1 MKTAS
6 LSATQVK
13 QSKPKDKDYELS
25 DGRGLNLRVR
35 KNGGKSW
42 AIRYKNPENGKP
54 ARFTLGTYP
63 ALSLADARKKALDC
77 LNLIERGIN
86 PKTDKEQKQA
96 EIEAVTLHTLKNVCA
111 QWFEK
116 KRKKISPDYAQ
127 DIWRSFELHAFPKLG
142 KMPISKI
149 NAPDTIN
156 ALRPMEVNGNLEAL
170 KRTVQRLNEVM
181 TFAVNT
187 GLIHANPLAG
197 IKEAFDTPKKQNMA
211 TLKPEKLPDLM
222 QSIAQASIKR
232 LTRCLIEWQLH
243 TMTRPSEASGAR
255 WEEIDFDESVW
266 IIPAERMKKRKEH
279 RVPLTIQTLSLLEFV
294 KPLTGFSEFVF
305 MSASDPK
312 KPMNSQTANMALK
325 RMGFAG
331 KLHAHGLRSLASTT
345 LNEQRF
351 DADLIEA
358 ALAHNDKNE
367 VRATYNRTDYLE
379 RRRPMM
385 QWWSDHISECSQG
398 SYSVSATKSLQVIS
412 NG

>member
-142 KMPISKI
+142 KLPISKI

-211 TLKPEKLPDLM
+211 TLKPEELPALM

-279 RVPLTIQTLSLLEFV
+279 RVPLTNQMLAILDLI

-351 DADLIEA
+351 DSDLIEA

-379 RRRPMM
+379 RQRPMM

-398 SYSVSATKSLQVIS
+398 SFSVCGTKSLKVIG
-412 NG
+412 ND

>member
-25 DGRGLNLRVR
+25 DGRGLHLRVR

-77 LNLIERGIN
+77 FNLIEKGIN

-96 EIEAVTLHTLKNVCA
+96 EIEAVTLHTLQNVCA

-116 KRKKISPDYAQ
+116 KRKKISSGYAQ

-142 KMPISKI
+142 KLPISKI

-211 TLKPEKLPDLM
+211 TLKPEELPDLM

-279 RVPLTIQTLSLLEFV
+279 RVPLTNQMLAILELI

-398 SYSVSATKSLQVIS
+398 SFSVSATKALQVIS

>member
-86 PKTDKEQKQA
+86 SKTDKEQKQA

-127 DIWRSFELHAFPKLG
+127 DIWRSFEIHAFPKLG
-142 KMPISKI
+142 KSPISKI
-149 NAPDTIN
+149 NAPDTID

-187 GLIHANPLAG
+187 GLIHANSLAG

-211 TLKPEKLPDLM
+211 TLKPEELPDLM

-255 WEEIDFDESVW
+255 WEEIDFDESIW

-279 RVPLTIQTLSLLEFV
+279 RVPLTNQMLAILELI

-312 KPMNSQTANMALK
+312 KSMNSQTANMALK

-398 SYSVSATKSLQVIS
+398 SFSVCGTKSLKVIG
-412 NG
+412 ND